1 MRKYLLF
8 LCVVLSPAL
17 LFASHNVAGEITYRP
32 ISSSNCYRYEIIVT
46 TYTDFYTSTVDRCSL
61 RVDFGDGTFAI
72 VNRDNSPANH
82 DSLFDNPKYAPCS
95 GAGMG
100 KRPDSINYPKIKR
113 NIYITQHTYT
123 AASVY
128 RISVA
133 DPARVAG
140 ICNIINSGN
149 VKFYLQSELVIN
161 DLLGCNSSPVLTNL
175 PLDKACVK
183 HCFYHNP
190 GAFDPDANNGVND
203 SLHYSLSPCLDT
215 TGLPLDFWSPLPVSP
230 GGTLNIDGVTGLMTW
245 CNPADIIC
253 VYNIAIKIE
262 KWRKGGDGH
271 YYYMGYVLRDMQ
283 IETSSCSNTNP
294 NLNEPADTCVLAGT
308 KLNII
313 IVGTDPTP
321 VNQLSLTGSGDAFN
335 VIAPAAIFPR
345 YPTSGHFGPQ
355 PASSTFSWATTCDHV
370 QLRPHQATF
379 RLENDDHG
387 TGSNGVHLLDYE
399 TMNITVIAPA
409 PTHLQINPV
418 GQTMKLHWNPETC
431 NPARNGFIEYQI
443 YRHSGCDNDSAGRCT
458 TGVPSS
464 WGYTLVGTTSA
475 GNINDTNFVD
485 NNNGQGLVTGVTYS
499 YRVVALFSDGAESQ
513 PSHNACTQLKREIPV
528 ITHVD
533 IDSTSAAKGAIIVR
547 WKNAIPN
554 TIGFN
559 QGLDTIAYPGPYTL
573 QIYRSMGY
581 HSANPVLVKTIT
593 SPALY
598 LLPTTYLDSISPLNT
613 QDTAWSYRL
622 TFSATVGGSPF
633 TIGSTQRAS
642 SEFLKIVP
650 SDRKLTLSWT
660 EFVPWSN
667 FKFDIYKET
676 ALYTWTK
683 IGSTTNHSFAD
694 SNLINHH
701 MYCYYV
707 TANGSYFNPTL
718 KDTLLNRSQ
727 RVCEIPVDNTP
738 PCPPQLNL
746 VSACETFQ
754 NTLTWTDPNHY
765 CADDVVS
772 YNIWY
777 SPTGDGPLQVIQTV
791 TVSRDTNY
799 VFSNLPSVA
808 GCYAVSAIDSNG
820 VNQSLLSNI
829 VCADNCPIYQLPNVF
844 SPNGDNINDFYSALP
859 YRYIES
865 VDMKIYDRWG
875 VLLFQTNDPHIHWDG
890 KSIQSGKICSDGVYF
905 YDCVVNARRLLGIVP
920 FELKGFIQL
929 ITAPESQR

>member
-1 MRKYLLF
+1 MRKYLLL
-8 LCVVLSPAL
+8 LCILCSPAL

-46 TYTDFYTSTVDRCSL
+46 TYTDFVTSTVDRCFL

-72 VNRDNSPANH
+72 VNRDNSPAN
-82 DSLFDNPKYAPCS
+82 FDPFFATSGSQLCP

-100 KRPDSINYPKIKR
+100 KRVGLNYPKIKR
-113 NIYITQHTYT
+113 NVYITQHTYT
-123 AASVY
+123 AASTY
-128 RISVA
+128 LISVS

-140 ICNIINSGN
+140 ICNILNSGN
-149 VKFYLQSELVIN
+149 IKFHLQSEVVIN

-175 PLDKACVK
+175 PLDRACVGQ
-183 HCFYHNP
+183 CFYHNP
-190 GAFDPDANNGVND
+190 GAYDPDANNGVND
-203 SLHYSLSPCLDT
+203 SLHYALSPCLDT
-215 TGLPLDFWSPLPVSP
+215 TGLPLDVWSPLPVSS
-230 GGTLNIDGVTGLMTW
+230 GGTLNMDGITGLMTW
-245 CNPADIIC
+245 CNPTDIC

-262 KWRKGGDGH
+262 KWRKGSDGH

-283 IETSSCSNTNP
+283 IETSSCANNNP
-294 NLNEPADTCVLAGT
+294 KLSEPIDTCVLAGT
-308 KLNII
+308 KLNIN
-313 IVGTDPTP
+313 IVGTDATP
-321 VNQLSLTGSGDAFN
+321 ANELNMTGSGDAFN
-335 VIAPAAIFPR
+335 VIAPAAVFPP
-345 YPTSGHFGPQ
+345 YPFGGGFGPQ
-355 PASSTFSWATTCDHV
+355 PATSTFSWTTTCDHV

-379 RLENDDHG
+379 RLENDDHN
-387 TGSNGVHLLDYE
+387 TGVNGVHLLDYE

-409 PTHLQINPV
+409 PTNLQVNPV
-418 GQTMKLHWNPETC
+418 GQTMKLHWNPESC
-431 NPARNGFIEYQI
+431 NPARNGFIEYEI
-443 YRHSGCDNDSAGRCT
+443 YRRNGCDNDSAGHCT
-458 TGVPSS
+458 TGVPAS
-464 WGYTLVGTTSA
+464 WGYTLIGTTSS
-475 GNINDTNFVD
+475 GNITDTNFVD
-485 NNNGQGLVTGVTYS
+485 NNNGQGLITGITYS
-499 YRVVALFSDGAESQ
+499 YRVVALFADGAESQ
-513 PSHNACTQLKREIPV
+513 PSHNACAQLKREIPV

-533 IDSTSAAKGAIIVR
+533 VDSTSTGKGIIIVR

-554 TIGFN
+554 TSVFN
-559 QGLDTIAYPGPYTL
+559 QGLDTVAYPGPYTL
-573 QIYRSMGY
+573 QIYRSIGY
-581 HSANPVLVKTIT
+581 HLANPVLVKTIT

-598 LLPTTYLDSISPLNT
+598 LLPTTYIDTVSPLNT
-613 QDTAWSYRL
+613 QDTAWSYRIA
-622 TFSATVGGSPF
+622 FSATVSANPF
-633 TIGSTQRAS
+633 LIGSTQRAS

-667 FKFDIYKET
+667 YKFDIYKET

-683 IGSTTNHSFAD
+683 IGSTNQHTFAD
-694 SNLINHH
+694 SNLVNHRT
-701 MYCYYV
+701 YCYYV

-718 KDTLLNRSQ
+718 TDTLLNRSE
-727 RVCEIPVDNTP
+727 RVCAIPVDNTP

-746 VSACETFQ
+746 VSDCENFQ

-777 SPTGDGPLQVIQTV
+777 SPTGDGALQVIQTV

-808 GCYAVSAIDSNG
+808 GCYAVSALDSNS
-820 VNQSLLSNI
+820 VNQSVLSNI
-829 VCADNCPIYQLPNVF
+829 VCADNCPVYRLPNVF

-875 VLLFQTNDPHIHWDG
+875 VLLFQTTDPHIHWDG
-890 KSIQSGKICSDGVYF
+890 RSIQSGKICSDGVYF
-905 YDCVVNARRLLGIVP
+905 YDCTVNARRLLGIVP

-929 ITAPESQR
+929 ITTPESQR